1 MVLEPDGEVQ
11 VVMKEN
17 QRLLSAIGADSK
29 AAAGGYAGP
38 QLWGMYKK
46 TCDELQKHQK
56 ENQKTKES
64 LNEQLHWAQSTLA
77 ALQSEVE
84 ELRKENKRQK
94 QRIQHRD
101 QKLMVLAQEGH
112 YVPDDEEGADAAKS
126 QQKTQPD
133 ADAHRPT
140 SDAAKTSAQAAA
152 AAAQLFDGERLRLEA
167 NIARLQKEVAALEA
181 EVRHLKGGEGRCPPD
196 EAEEGKREMRGEV
209 ERLREDKRLQ
219 ATVLQELRRKVC
231 ASACACGDGGV
242 SACDDGGVSACRLA
256 NRSMCMRIDDI
267 SPCGLEVGV
276 EG

>member
-1 MVLEPDGEVQ
+1 MQWRHLLTAHPELVLEPDGEVQ

-77 ALQSEVE
+77 ALQSEAE

-112 YVPDDEEGADAAKS
+112 YVPDDEEGNVPCGAKS

-133 ADAHRPT
+133 ADTHRPT
-140 SDAAKTSAQAAA
+140 SAAAKAAAQAAA
-152 AAAQLFDGERLRLEA
+152 AAAELFDGERRRLEEDV
-167 NIARLQKEVAALEA
+167 ARLQKEVDALEA
-181 EVRHLKGGEGRCPPD
+181 EVRHLKGGEGPGPTD
-196 EAEEGKREMRGEV
+196 EDEEAKREMRGEV

-231 ASACACGDGGV
+231 ASACAC
-242 SACDDGGVSACRLA
+242 DDGGVSVQAC
-256 NRSMCMRIDDI
+256 
-267 SPCGLEVGV
+267 E
-276 EG
+276 